1 MEDYCKKIINLFG
14 SSSVCRFI
22 LESTSTVWL
31 QFYLKSCPPDMKLFW
46 QVMCMGE
53 GHTHIRAYTT
63 TFLRWK
69 TEREGERKRLWPAT
83 IWSKLFFVRCICQL
97 RVEGWMSERKRE
109 KKKER
114 EREREREGKIVQ
126 ERMCED
132 SNERKTQSLNGQ
144 LAVARIDACGVSKNA
159 TPSCLLA
166 WVSARIAHS
175 YCVRSSPLTFFLS
188 LSLSQ
193 TSHTNLASHSR
204 NERRGGE
211 SMRQQRPL
219 L

>member
-1 MEDYCKKIINLFG
+1 MLQRCDVKSHIDNKGRWRSRALLLTQMMEDYCKKIINLFG

-83 IWSKLFFVRCICQL
+83 MWSKLFFVRCICQL
-97 RVEGWMSERKRE
+97 WVEGWMSERKRE

-114 EREREREGKIVQ
+114 ERERGQYCPRKNVWRLKREKDSEFKWPACCCSHRRVWGKQ
-126 ERMCED
+126 ER
-132 SNERKTQSLNGQ
+132 NT
-144 LAVARIDACGVSKNA
+144 V
-159 TPSCLLA
+159 LLA
-166 WVSARIAHS
+166 CLGECT
-175 YCVRSSPLTFFLS
+175 YSS
-188 LSLSQ
+188 
-193 TSHTNLASHSR
+193 
-204 NERRGGE
+204 
-211 SMRQQRPL
+211 
-219 L
+219 